1 MNQLHP
7 LCCSMLF
14 VVTGVMGAFAQTAPN
29 PNYPGGCETPV
40 TERPGDAGCYL
51 VTSEAMQDLPESVYW
66 HLYTYP
72 TMAAARGAKARNGVA
87 LQSLGKFWVFTLSAK
102 AWKPQTGERVA
113 VIGPLQLTRGIHYTA
128 RYMESIMPSGHRGAT
143 GHTHSGPEAF
153 YIVSGAQCLETPS
166 GPVVSRA
173 GESVIVQGG
182 PPMGLSGVGSE
193 YRRAVFVVLHDSKQ
207 PWITRGGEWTPPGRC
222 PTN

>member
-1 MNQLHP
+1 MNQLHR

-14 VVTGVMGAFAQTAPN
+14 VVTGVMAAFAQTAPN

-66 HLYTYP
+66 HLDTYP
-72 TMAAARGAKARNGVA
+72 TMAAAQGAKARNGVA

-128 RYMESIMPSGHRGAT
+128 RYMESIMPSGHRAAAA
-143 GHTHSGPEAF
+143 HTHSGSEAF
-153 YIVSGAQCLETPS
+153 YIVSGA
-166 GPVVSRA
+166 
-173 GESVIVQGG
+173 
-182 PPMGLSGVGSE
+182 
-193 YRRAVFVVLHDSKQ
+193 
-207 PWITRGGEWTPPGRC
+207 
-222 PTN
+222 